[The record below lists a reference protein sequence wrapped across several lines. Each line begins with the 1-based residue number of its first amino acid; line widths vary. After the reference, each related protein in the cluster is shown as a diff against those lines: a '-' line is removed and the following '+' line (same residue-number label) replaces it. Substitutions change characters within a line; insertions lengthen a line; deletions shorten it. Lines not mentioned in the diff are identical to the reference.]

1 MQPIYGICSCRW
13 VFVFVTKIENI
24 MGGFFG
30 TVSKHACVKD
40 LFYGVDYH
48 SHLGTKRAG
57 MVTYSDGLFHRSIH
71 DIENSYFRTKFT
83 DELGKFIG
91 NLGIGV
97 ISDTDAQP
105 IVVNSHLGKFA
116 IATVAKINNLDELV
130 DHCLNQRQHF
140 AELSS
145 GATNPTEL
153 VALLITQGA
162 DFVDGIRNVYNKVKG
177 SCSMLIMTEDGII
190 AARDY
195 YGRTPIVVGKGD
207 DGYVLASES
216 HGFINLDYTTCYN
229 LAPGEIIKVTLNAG
243 IKQLLSSSTKR
254 QVCSFLWIYY
264 GFPASDYEGVNVEE
278 ARYNEGREM
287 GKHDYTDIDY
297 VSAIPD
303 SGIGMALGYSNI
315 RKVPYLRGVVKYTPT
330 WSRSFM
336 PVNQTQREHVAK
348 MKLIPNRALLEG
360 KKVAFCDDSI
370 VRGTQLRDNVKMLYD
385 FGAKEVHVRISC
397 PPLLF
402 GCPFLNF
409 SASKNVMELVTRRC
423 IKEMEGDDSQ
433 NINKYCDPKS
443 QEYANRVEMLRKHI
457 GVDTLKFNTL
467 DSVVNAIG
475 LPKCDLCTHCFDGS
489 SYGHE

>member
-1 MQPIYGICSCRW
+1 MQSIYRVLPVDGFLFIHL
-13 VFVFVTKIENI
+13 INI
-24 MGGFFG
+24 ITMGGFFG
-30 TVSKHACVKD
+30 TVSKHPCVKD
-40 LFYGVDYH
+40 LFYGIDYH

-57 MVTYSDGLFHRSIH
+57 MVTYDGDLFHRSIH
-71 DIENSYFRTKFT
+71 DIENSYFRTKFC
-83 DELGKFIG
+83 DELSKFVG
-91 NLGIGV
+91 NIGIGV

-116 IATVAKINNLDELV
+116 ICTVAKINNLDELV
-130 DHCLNQRQHF
+130 DHCLDQRQHF

-153 VALLITQGA
+153 MALLITQGE
-162 DFVDGIRNVYNKVKG
+162 DFVDGIKNVYDKIKG
-177 SCSMLIMTEDGII
+177 SCSMIIMTSDGII
-190 AARDY
+190 AARDH
-195 YGRTPIVVGKGD
+195 YGRTPIVVGKGES
-207 DGYVLASES
+207 GYVVASES
-216 HGFINLDYTTCYN
+216 HSYINLDYSTCYN
-229 LAPGEIIKVTLNAG
+229 VGPGEIVKVTLDG
-243 IKQLLSSSTKR
+243 VQQLLPPSPKK

-264 GFPASDYEGVNVEE
+264 GYPAADYEGINVEE

-287 GKHDYTDIDY
+287 G
-297 VSAIPD
+297 
-303 SGIGMALGYSNI
+303 
-315 RKVPYLRGVVKYTPT
+315 PT

-385 FGAKEVHVRISC
+385 YGAKEVHVRISC

-409 SASKNVMELVTRRC
+409 SASKNVLELITRRC
-423 IKEMEGDDSQ
+423 IKEMEGDDNR
-433 NINKYCDPKS
+433 NIEKYCDPTS
-443 QEYANRVEMLRKHI
+443 QEYANLVEMLRKHV

-467 DSVVNAIG
+467 ESVVNAIG
-475 LPKCDLCTHCFDGS
+475 LPKCELCTHCFDGS